1 MIPLH
6 TKIKFAVD
14 VIVCALGLIR
24 WQNLGRDTRILAVY
38 FSVSVA
44 LSLLQFHL
52 ASQRINNLWL
62 MHLFTPIQYAFLAW
76 IFALWQNDHRIRLG
90 LQLSTI
96 LFAVLCL
103 SGALFFEDPRAFNI
117 YTKPVES
124 VLLVFFS
131 GQMLYAINKR
141 SLEPLAPQPTLWISA
156 ATLIYF
162 SGLAVLYGLSNTL
175 LSQSAETLRSAWIAH
190 TVVGIIANLL
200 YGVAFLC
207 PRPR

>member
-1 MIPLH
+1 MMPLH
-6 TKIKFAVD
+6 IHIKTAVD
-14 VIVCALGLIR
+14 VVVCALGLIR
-24 WQNLGRDTRILAVY
+24 YQKLGRGTRILAVY

-44 LSLLQFHL
+44 LSLVQFYL

-62 MHLFTPIQYAFLAW
+62 THLFTPIQYAFFAS
-76 IFALWQNDHRIRLG
+76 IFALWQNDHRMKLA
-90 LQLSTI
+90 LQLSAI
-96 LFAVLCL
+96 LFAALCL
-103 SGALFFEDPRAFNI
+103 SGILFFEDPRTFNI
-117 YTKPVES
+117 YTRPVEG

-131 GQMLYAINKR
+131 GQMLHMINKR
-141 SLEPLAPQPTLWISA
+141 SLEPLARQPAFWISA

-175 LSQSAETLRSAWIAH
+175 LSRSVETLRSAWIAH
-190 TVVGIIANLL
+190 TIVGIIANLL

>member
-6 TKIKFAVD
+6 MHIKTAVD
-14 VIVCALGLIR
+14 VAVCALGFIR
-24 WQNLGRDTRILAVY
+24 YQKLGRDTRILAVY
-38 FSVSVA
+38 FSVSVIS
-44 LSLLQFHL
+44 SLLQLYL
-52 ASQRINNLWL
+52 ASHRINNLWL
-62 MHLFTPIQYAFLAW
+62 IHLFTPIQYAFLAW
-76 IFALWQNDHRIRLG
+76 IFALWQNDHRMRFV

-96 LFAVLCL
+96 LFAMFCL
-103 SGALFFEDPRAFNI
+103 IGSLFFEDPRAFNI

-124 VLLVFFS
+124 VLLVFLS
-131 GQMLYAINKR
+131 GQTLYAINKQ
-141 SLEPLAPQPTLWISA
+141 SQEPLAPQPALWISA